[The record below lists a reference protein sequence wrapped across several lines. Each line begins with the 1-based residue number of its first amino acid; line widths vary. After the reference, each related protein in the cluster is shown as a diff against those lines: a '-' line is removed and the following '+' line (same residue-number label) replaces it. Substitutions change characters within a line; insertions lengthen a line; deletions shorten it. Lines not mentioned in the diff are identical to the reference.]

1 MSKQSVSAKDLTRK
15 WQRQLSPKD
24 PDKLAWGVIGKLVDG
39 LGPATRLP
47 VDVLLECV
55 RTRDVGGLFRA
66 AEALNPQSYD
76 SPAVLLQDRLAVE
89 SFKKYSF
96 VNSPF
101 NKREK
106 ALIRFHEAERLCCE
120 TNRRVKTRFGLA
132 WSSFQLVRREV
143 FFAEPIGLDY
153 IVNHAS
159 RLIANCLGAFRP
171 NEMLDHSRFGP
182 GSTLCVSGALTTE
195 YFKFRE
201 RCPTVSSGGFAYAE
215 ALLNHDP
222 KWLAHLIGVHP
233 LDVAGRYN
241 LVSDNV
247 APELR
252 VCDQNKVTF
261 VPKNAKTERS
271 IAIEPYFNLYFQ
283 LGVGAMIRKRLKNTF
298 SIDLTSQKRNQGL
311 ARVGSVSGELST
323 IDFSMASDTIATEV
337 VRLLIPPEWFDHLD
351 RLRCREY
358 VLEDQTSPYHKFSS
372 MGNGFTFEL
381 ETLIFAALAYGVCQY
396 AGVSTD
402 GISVFGDDVI
412 LPATVA
418 DLYQEICAF
427 LGFRV
432 NDEKSFISGPFR
444 ESCGE
449 DFFEGQRVRP
459 VFCEE
464 LGTVKDA
471 ASLSNRL
478 LELNR
483 SVDLCDWDSSYLD
496 GVVDFIRGFIPRDV
510 RQHVVGPP
518 VEEYDTHLHTE
529 RIEELSSSAFVRWV
543 PHLFSWEYPAIRFQ
557 ATKLRRGGSPL
568 ALCLYNRLRG
578 RRGLVS
584 AQHFSPFHG
593 LEPVDEGHSPL
604 REKLE
609 GWRTRVQLQE
619 RAPLEVTGREIGT
632 YKLGTGLRDGLL
644 GCPSLF

>member
-15 WQRQLSPKD
+15 WQRQLSPND

-39 LGPATRLP
+39 LGRTTKLP
-47 VDVLLECV
+47 VDVLKECV
-55 RTRDVGGLFRA
+55 RTRDVGGLFVV

-89 SFKKYSF
+89 AFKKYSF

-106 ALIRFHEAERLCCE
+106 ALIRFHEAERMCQE
-120 TNRRVKTRFGLA
+120 TNRRVLSRYGTGRSKLRLL
-132 WSSFQLVRREV
+132 LVGDISQQ
-143 FFAEPIGLDY
+143 PDGLDFV
-153 IVNHAS
+153 VNHAV
-159 RLIANCLGAFRP
+159 RLISNCLGAFRS
-171 NEMLDHSRFGP
+171 NEMLDQSRFGP

-201 RCPTVSSGGFAYAE
+201 RCPTVSAGGFAYAE

-233 LDVAGRYN
+233 LDVAGRFN
-241 LVSDNV
+241 VVSNDV

-283 LGVGAMIRKRLKNTF
+283 LGIGGMIRKRLKKSF
-298 SIDLTSQKRNQGL
+298 RIDLTSQKRNQGL
-311 ARVGSVSGELST
+311 ARVGSLDGELST

-337 VRLLIPPEWFDHLD
+337 VRLLLPPEWFAHLD
-351 RLRCREY
+351 RLRSRDY
-358 VLEDQTSPYHKFSS
+358 VLDGVKSTYHKFSS

-381 ETLIFAALAYGVCQY
+381 ETLIFASLAHGVCQY

-412 LPATVA
+412 LPTTVT
-418 DLYQEICAF
+418 DHFEEICNF

-432 NDEKSFISGPFR
+432 NDEKSFKSGPFR

-464 LGTVKDA
+464 LGTVRDA

-496 GVVDFIRGFIPRDV
+496 GIADYIRGFIPRDV
-510 RQHVVGPP
+510 RQHIVGPP
-518 VEEYDTHLHTE
+518 VEESDTHLHTE
-529 RIEELSSSAFVRWV
+529 RIEELALSAFVRWV
-543 PHLFSWEYPAIRFQ
+543 PDLQTWEFPAIRFQ
-557 ATKLRRGGSPL
+557 ATKLRRGGTPL
-568 ALCLYNRLRG
+568 ALCLHNRLRG
-578 RRGLVS
+578 SAGLVS
-584 AQHFSPFHG
+584 ARHYSPFHG
-593 LEPVDEGHSPL
+593 LEPVDEGRSSL

-609 GWRTRVQLQE
+609 GWTTSVQLQE
-619 RAPLEVTGREIGT
+619 RAPLEVTGRKIGT